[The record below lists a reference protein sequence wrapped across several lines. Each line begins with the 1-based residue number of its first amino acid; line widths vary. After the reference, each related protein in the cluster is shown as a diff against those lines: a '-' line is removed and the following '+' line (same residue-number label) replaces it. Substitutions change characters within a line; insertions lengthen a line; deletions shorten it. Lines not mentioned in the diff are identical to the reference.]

1 MWAEM
6 WGVALSWSQHDG
18 CSVRWIKRSEQ
29 LGPVPSGKK
38 RENTESDLSHSSDGC
53 SDVTCLKTGSFIFT
67 CVSER
72 WHPPL
77 THPLILWLTR
87 LIQGEGKHEKSN
99 MAAARVTRP
108 WCREMPQNRSGCA
121 LAQGEGAAIVRRCGA
136 TEAQTLM
143 CSIGRRVLC
152 SSIKGVSGSLK
163 VKNDLDERTFCWS
176 LSREAVINESQ
187 ASFKI
192 YWCHLLIK
200 TYIHQVIL

>member
-1 MWAEM
+1 MTAATYGAYREVNNSVSQWRKERKHRI
-6 WGVALSWSQHDG
+6 WPVALERRLLWRDMF
-18 CSVRWIKRSEQ
+18 
-29 LGPVPSGKK
+29 
-38 RENTESDLSHSSDGC
+38 ENRLVHLY
-53 SDVTCLKTGSFIFT
+53 VCL
-67 CVSER
+67 
-72 WHPPL
+72 WAMAPPL

-108 WCREMPQNRSGCA
+108 WYREMPLNRSGCA
-121 LAQGEGAAIVRRCGA
+121 LAQGEGAAIVSLCVA

-176 LSREAVINESQ
+176 LQQWKAVINKSQ

-192 YWCHLLIK
+192 YWYHLLIK